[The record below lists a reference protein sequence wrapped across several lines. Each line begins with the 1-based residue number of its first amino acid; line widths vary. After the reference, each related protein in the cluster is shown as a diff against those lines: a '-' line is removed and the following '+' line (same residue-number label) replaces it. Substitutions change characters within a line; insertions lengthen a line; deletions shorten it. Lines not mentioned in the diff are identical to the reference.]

1 MLAFDWS
8 AQAINMSEGQIKL
21 SCQLTPYL
29 KIPAKLLVTN
39 KPRFPQESQDQDER
53 TKDCRNRV
61 NLQ

>member
-39 KPRFPQESQDQDER
+39 EPRFPQVQDER
-53 TKDCRNRV
+53 TQDCRHRV
-61 NLQ
+61 NLK